1 MKKFM
6 MVAAFVALAALTC
19 TSGYIII
26 NGEHPPPVADSPR
39 AVLQILEYSFNT
51 RDIESLKKCL
61 SENYVFYVDLEEAG
75 RRGGALPSSM
85 SYDEFRHAAQNM
97 FERAFAISF
106 NVNLAGV
113 GLPDPEQPTYRAE
126 NTPVKLLV
134 MLTERG
140 GFLAE
145 GHAGFE
151 FEKYL
156 NRADEERWRV
166 TKWWDDTLPGEGGGG
181 EAAPQA
187 GIERTSVAAILAYYQ

>member
-1 MKKFM
+1 
-6 MVAAFVALAALTC
+6 
-19 TSGYIII
+19 
-26 NGEHPPPVADSPR
+26 
-39 AVLQILEYSFNT
+39 
-51 RDIESLKKCL
+51 
-61 SENYVFYVDLEEAG
+61 
-75 RRGGALPSSM
+75 
-85 SYDEFRHAAQNM
+85 M

-113 GLPDPEQPTYRAE
+113 GVPDPEQTTYRAE

-134 MLTERG
+134 MLTESG

-156 NRADEERWRV
+156 NEADEERWRL
-166 TKWWDDTLPGEGGGG
+166 TKWWDDTLPEESEGNP
-181 EAAPQA
+181 AAPRA